1 MMTRNMRRVLVMAA
15 FSAASHNLENELYA
29 IIDCLDELI
38 PDSILR
44 DKCLLSL
51 KLLNESSKNNFLNQ
65 DDLET
70 LVSLLTDYNN
80 NFIRVETV

>member
-1 MMTRNMRRVLVMAA
+1 MAA

-65 DDLET
+65 DELET